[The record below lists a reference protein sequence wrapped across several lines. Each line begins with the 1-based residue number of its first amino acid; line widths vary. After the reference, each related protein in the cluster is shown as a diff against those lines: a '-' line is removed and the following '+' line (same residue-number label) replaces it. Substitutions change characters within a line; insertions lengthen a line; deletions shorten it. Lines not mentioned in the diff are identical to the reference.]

1 MPAKPAKPAKPS
13 SRAGAKPGTAARPPA
28 SRPQG
33 VPLGERFVLVPVEGR
48 QPARA
53 MRVEDSA
60 AELVA
65 KAVRAL
71 KKPGI
76 DRAVVFRDASRRR
89 GIYAY
94 SVDPADPSRVI
105 REAADGTST
114 IGRLIDGRFKPVKSA

>member
-1 MPAKPAKPAKPS
+1 MPAKPAKPARSS
-13 SRAGAKPGTAARPPA
+13 SRAGAKPGTAARPPT

-53 MRVEDSA
+53 MRLEDSA
-60 AELVA
+60 SELVA

-71 KKPGI
+71 RKPGI
-76 DRAVVFRDASRRR
+76 DRAVVFRDATRR